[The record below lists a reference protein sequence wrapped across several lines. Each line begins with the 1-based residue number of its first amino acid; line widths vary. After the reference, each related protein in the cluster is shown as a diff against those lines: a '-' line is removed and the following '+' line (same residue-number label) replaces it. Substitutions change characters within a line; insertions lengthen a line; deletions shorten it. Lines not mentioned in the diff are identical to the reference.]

1 MYAFPLKIKETTYKL
16 FKFGKVVWAKKSLHF
31 ENVLF
36 WAKTDINLQTKQNRH
51 CSRGGE
57 VGRRRRVI
65 KFICNCINCSTV
77 LQTKTIKIRPSQ
89 RFYNPPNKTTWGWMH
104 SDTCL
109 CLHCF
114 LNHACTSLYTCP
126 TRNPKHLPLPPNKLP
141 NMPPTISNTCPPK
154 LPKASPHNPSNHF
167 LF

>member
-16 FKFGKVVWAKKSLHF
+16 FKFGKVVWAKRCLHF

-77 LQTKTIKIRPSQ
+77 LQTKTIKLHPLLHPALIHQCPLCFVRILMSVFTQ
-89 RFYNPPNKTTWGWMH
+89 NKTFSKCGYVNVH
-104 SDTCL
+104 STCT
-109 CLHCF
+109 
-114 LNHACTSLYTCP
+114 N
-126 TRNPKHLPLPPNKLP
+126 
-141 NMPPTISNTCPPK
+141 TI
-154 LPKASPHNPSNHF
+154 HF
-167 LF
+167 VCGLSDFQLKKEEKTN